1 MLGTSWS
8 LVSAGHNHSSNHSSL
23 LLSDSSLHL
32 GGRTWFNLL
41 HFSHSAFS
49 ASAALSLLDHTG
61 CLTVIHL
68 FFLQD
73 AHKGIITTHDLC
85 DLLPIQ
91 LPHWII
97 YLPSPPSLG
106 SRNTG
111 GWWAVGQDQFAPAS
125 GPPHWLLCQPCFS
138 GPFSLFSWSLPSSSV
153 VLRGVLSVGSPL
165 DMPPK
170 TATSLP

>member
-8 LVSAGHNHSSNHSSL
+8 LVSAGHNHPSL
-23 LLSDSSLHL
+23 LLSDASLHL

-68 FFLQD
+68 FLQH
-73 AHKGIITTHDLC
+73 AHKGINTMHDLC

-97 YLPSPPSLG
+97 YLLSPPSLG

-111 GWWAVGQDQFAPAS
+111 GLLAVGQDQFAPAS

-138 GPFSLFSWSLPSSSV
+138 LGPFLFFLGPCLPPVWYSEASSQW
-153 VLRGVLSVGSPL
+153 GSPL
-165 DMPPK
+165 DMSPK